1 VERRLRTLHH
11 HSGAGGAITVEFDL
25 GGLNSGGTGTGK
37 VRIEIYPDWAPLG
50 AKRFL
55 DLVKDK
61 YFSDHMDIFRV
72 IPVSRLQSDRLSYS
86 Y

>member
-1 VERRLRTLHH
+1 MSTRRLRGAALHH
-11 HSGAGGAITVEFDL
+11 HSGVQTTIVEFDL

-37 VRIEIYPDWAPLG
+37 VRIEIHPEWAPLG

-61 YFSDHMDIFRV
+61 YFAEHMDIFRV
-72 IPVSRLQSDRLSYS
+72 IPGLVLVLL
-86 Y
+86 